1 MTAVSI
7 PSGVGTPNPGLPP
20 GRHGGGPS
28 TRTVVRTW
36 LVAGIAVVGF
46 GVLALVVAAYLGAT
60 FGVQTVLLAVVAAL
74 IPLGIVV
81 PTFMWL
87 DRFEAEPTR
96 YLIGAFLW
104 GALVAAVLAA
114 VTNTSIMAV
123 LKEVTQGENA
133 DVLPT
138 TAVLV
143 APVVEESLKGV
154 FVLIVWWFMRRE
166 FDGVVDGIVYAG
178 ITAAGFAFTE
188 NIQYLATA
196 YTDGGRELLT
206 ATFVGRCLMSPFAHP
221 MFTVATG
228 IGVGVAS
235 ASSRWFVRLLAPFL
249 GWVVAVMVHGLWN
262 LAAVSGGQGLFAVY
276 LSVEVPVFLAFV
288 AMVIWTRNYEG
299 RLIGRFL
306 TPYVTAGWLSGA
318 EVAMLS
324 SMPRRREA
332 LRWARANGGRAGL
345 AAMRRYQDAASEVA
359 MLRRRMTHTRVDE
372 QALADERMLLSE
384 LSNGRR
390 AFIGTAG
397 G

>member
-20 GRHGGGPS
+20 GRHGGGRS

-36 LVAGIAVVGF
+36 LVAGIVVVGF

-104 GALVAAVLAA
+104 GALVAAVLAVEPA
-114 VTNTSIMAV
+114 RYVDF
-123 LKEVTQGENA
+123 QR
-133 DVLPT
+133 
-138 TAVLV
+138 
-143 APVVEESLKGV
+143 VVEESLKGV

-235 ASSRWFVRLLAPFL
+235 ASSRWFVRLFAPFV
-249 GWVVAVMVHGLWN
+249 GWVVAVIAHGLWN

-345 AAMRRYQDAASEVA
+345 AAMRHYQDAASEVA

>member
-20 GRHGGGPS
+20 GRHGGGRS

-36 LVAGIAVVGF
+36 LVAGIVVVGF

-81 PTFMWL
+81 
-87 DRFEAEPTR
+87 
-96 YLIGAFLW
+96 
-104 GALVAAVLAA
+104 
-114 VTNTSIMAV
+114 
-123 LKEVTQGENA
+123 
-133 DVLPT
+133 PT

-235 ASSRWFVRLLAPFL
+235 ASSRWFVRLFAPFV
-249 GWVVAVMVHGLWN
+249 GWVVAVIAHGLWN

-345 AAMRRYQDAASEVA
+345 AAMRHYQDAASEVA

-372 QALADERMLLSE
+372 QALADERMLLE
-384 LSNGRR
+384 LVLSAGRIAGGR
-390 AFIGTAG
+390 VGTAG
-397 G
+397 GIPVGDRGCQRPGHRDRRRANDRCALATGRPVPRGGLFVAAGGGGPGAIPAS